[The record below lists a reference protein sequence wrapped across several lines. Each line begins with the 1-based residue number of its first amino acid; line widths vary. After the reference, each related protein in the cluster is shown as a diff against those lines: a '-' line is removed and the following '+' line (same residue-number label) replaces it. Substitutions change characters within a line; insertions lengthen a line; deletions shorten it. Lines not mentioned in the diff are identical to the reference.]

1 MAFIASDVTM
11 PNCSGGG
18 SSTITSNLAKGIGFA
33 ERNKKWQMELLM
45 ERLRSKSSQYK
56 PLQDT
61 SRNIRIAMLEKRYAL
76 DMVEKSNLQKC
87 LDRMQ
92 YCIKVTTR
100 QGLVERLESLSRQLG
115 LKFSDDNLNLFIS
128 SDMFYLE
135 IILDGNGKVHDVK
148 VHHEFKMEQQSCQEL
163 VSCLLK
169 GDFADFT
176 AQLEGLTSIY
186 QLNADKKTK
195 SNAFVA
201 LQALESDLQ
210 TLFSLHTNNKD
221 PYALLQS
228 SVGILQSRRGGHPM
242 RLTYFVSPY
251 QLLDV
256 ENETIRPLTVE
267 LVHADSAIGLSVTVH
282 LEAASSNKLQLAPI
296 VKVQENPD
304 GTKTPEYKLI
314 SVDNSI
320 MLPAYFVL
328 RLNKPIVIGVNL
340 LRQIEQITRTKFPD
354 DIISKASPILSLIAN
369 HGSDGQI
376 LNTTKGLFVSLPDQ
390 THCYFL
396 TENYDLPVSKR
407 ILSFIYLKIK
417 FSFHN
422 NY

>member
-1 MAFIASDVTM
+1 MST
-11 PNCSGGG
+11 SGG
-18 SSTITSNLAKGIGFA
+18 SATAKTTGFN

-45 ERLRSKSSQYK
+45 ERLRSKASQYK

-76 DMVEKSNLQKC
+76 DIVEKANLQKC

-135 IILDGNGKVHDVK
+135 IILDGNGRVHDVK

-210 TLFSLHTNNKD
+210 TLYASNASQKD
-221 PYALLQS
+221 PHVLLQS
-228 SVGILQSRRGGHPM
+228 AVGILQQRRGGHPM
-242 RLTYFVSPY
+242 RLTYYVPPY
-251 QLLDV
+251 QLLDT
-256 ENETIRPLTVE
+256 ETATLRPLSVD
-267 LVHADSAIGLSVTVH
+267 LLHADNSIGLSVTIH
-282 LEAASSNKLQLAPI
+282 LVAASSNKLQITPT
-296 VKVQENPD
+296 VKVVEDAHGNR
-304 GTKTPEYKLI
+304 TPEYKPI
-314 SVDNSI
+314 GADNSI

-328 RLNKPIVIGVNL
+328 RLNKPIIIGLNL
-340 LRQIEQITRTKFPD
+340 LKQIELVTRTKFPEE
-354 DIISKASPILSLIAN
+354 IMSKASPILSLLAS
-369 HGSDGQI
+369 HDSDNQI
-376 LNTTKGLFVSLPDQ
+376 NNTSNGLFVSLPDQ

-396 TENYDLPVSKR
+396 TENYDLTVSAY
-407 ILSFIYLKIK
+407 ILTVIQS
-417 FSFHN
+417 N
-422 NY
+422 GCWN